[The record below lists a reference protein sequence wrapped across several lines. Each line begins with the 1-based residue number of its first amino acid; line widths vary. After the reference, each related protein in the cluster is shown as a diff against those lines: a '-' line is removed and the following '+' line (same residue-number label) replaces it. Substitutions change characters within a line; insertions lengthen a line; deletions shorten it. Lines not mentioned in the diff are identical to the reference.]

1 MKTLLH
7 IPVIGF
13 TIYSAGALFGHFTG
27 YWTIEAYTA
36 QLIET
41 TEDILT
47 LAGAGFF
54 ALAIF
59 GESK

>member
-27 YWTIEAYTA
+27 YWTIEGFTA

-41 TEDILT
+41 GKDILT
-47 LAGAGFF
+47 LTGATF
-54 ALAIF
+54 LAIIAYN
-59 GESK
+59 GK